1 MVKAIALIK
10 RKPGLSREEFRRHY
24 EEVHAPLILAHAPHI
39 VKYVRNHVIVSRGAD
54 DPPFDSVT
62 ELWFDSMEGFKAD
75 TAIWGTEAGKVIRD
89 DEDSF
94 LDRSKLAFF
103 LVNETVSK
111 L

>member
-24 EEVHAPLILAHAPHI
+24 EEVHAPLILKTAPNI
-39 VKYVRNHVIVSRGAD
+39 VKYVRNHVIVPGGAEE
-54 DPPFDSVT
+54 PPFDCVT
-62 ELWFDSMEGFKAD
+62 ELWFESMEGFKAGV
-75 TAIWGTEAGKVIRD
+75 AVWGTEAGKVIRD

-103 LVNETVSK
+103 LVDETASK
-111 L
+111 I